1 MRLMFVNG
9 SVRPFCKSGMAPA
22 VLGLREYTEE
32 QVPMVSASAGIP
44 LFVKWNKCEHFTSI
58 IK

>member
-1 MRLMFVNG
+1 MFVNG